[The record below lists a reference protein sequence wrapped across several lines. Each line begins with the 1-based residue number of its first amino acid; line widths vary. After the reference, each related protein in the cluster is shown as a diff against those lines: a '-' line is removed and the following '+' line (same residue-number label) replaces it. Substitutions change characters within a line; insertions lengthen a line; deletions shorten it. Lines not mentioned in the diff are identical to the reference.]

1 MVSSS
6 FNPSQSSY
14 FVERK
19 LLAPSFLRSNTIL
32 KPNNQRKGL
41 DSIISE
47 SEPYSNVK
55 KFECNN
61 PGLISSKRSVF
72 KNSENLISSSVPI
85 GKIYTE
91 AEYSKASDNSAS
103 PKEPSFLSNRR
114 MRYQKYGSVHNKAYL
129 DSNSQLISEHDHSLP
144 KRHSTMARYPEFLR
158 SYIPDLDKQRLKN
171 QDEFRS
177 NDNYFGSSDLH
188 PISSSLQD
196 ASTNA
201 REFYY
206 TNSKD
211 RGIYHKKKT
220 TPDSQSNSYSSKSEL
235 LSHLYSSSKVND
247 YSESSESG
255 LPRSLLKGK
264 PPIVSTLPPSK
275 LNGST
280 KSEYKFV
287 PFTRTEN
294 LVKKTSKKDNELSNV
309 NLFKASKANTLSAFH
324 YGENHIIKKSSPRDI
339 SNLKLFTSTINN
351 NAMKQDFRHS
361 LDNNFNTYNQLN
373 SLSEKVNQF
382 NMNFRG
388 QISYDPCNPELTK
401 PPISVLTQ
409 RWYFNHPTIYSR
421 LSSTPKW
428 STLCM
433 PLFLPLNT
441 DFLPSDLD
449 NFFNKYSYTLNVQ
462 APTQYYEKKERSN
475 LMLSRKKNLFE
486 DDESFQTKK
495 VYFEDKE
502 NPKSNYNSDT
512 LMKELVYQRLSQGYQ
527 LVLTPRVSKIDPN
540 EKLTKYKNGILGTEM
555 GATVTDSVE
564 ISKDHRFGFSKN
576 KNIYQSNDNKIA
588 MPIYK
593 SKYTENALNSES
605 NKSKP
610 FNQPSNP
617 GNASST
623 FSNSTTP
630 PNLFSIRKNK
640 CEYDLNP
647 LVNYE
652 DTESINK
659 NNLFKDGIDNEQN
672 IHTSVFK
679 TKPNIFDKKPINSI
693 VRSFNKGFK
702 GPANNSEYTQ
712 TPNDHNEEPIVY
724 KSELVKGPKYQ
735 KVNSSNEEFSLA
747 HSKIKAH
754 DFTTFGYPSNIE
766 LQNLLQDEPSSNI
779 CLSNGRQIQ
788 FISIS
793 ENSMIAPNQAPVIN
807 VTRYEWMY
815 PSKDSNIM
823 YNYMIWPRYSDIG
836 YIKSESNFDCLSS
849 LDFNWNKLDHLI
861 VGNHYDVSDGMRY
874 YRTRYILIPSET
886 LPSDAVVSSKM
897 FPELTQEELRI
908 LNFEKFLDQIFK
920 SILPQSK
927 LELIQKMENR
937 SLKKNSDH
945 YSGSYVSFA
954 SPTINKINR
963 ARFGITN
970 LTKHNTSLN
979 SLSSSTFSAPTN
991 STEQN
996 KPKLPSTNLAID
1008 SLNTINDIYLDTKN
1022 KSNFSN
1028 VTSDKNF
1035 ADNPSR
1041 HVKNSSTGNF
1051 FNFSSIRNS
1060 VDPLHNKMNTSEK
1073 GPNQSVYLNPLNLK
1087 NQPHLPETKVPA
1099 FANSNYKKKVNS
1111 SNLDVFSLKYGNISE
1126 GTSKKGADKDLS
1138 LTSDSDIVSNIG
1150 SGDILTSELFQISYT
1165 TLYPVSHLHW
1175 KLEMHNKGK
1184 LGTHSDEYVPFEYP
1198 ASNFLKSIFKTDNPN
1213 YDKYTNLSHDSPY
1226 SLLAFCLQHPEIG
1239 LCFSEHKWHSVH
1251 YLDVFT
1257 GSQLT
1262 NWIMYN
1268 FNEVTTR
1275 QQAVS
1280 VGNLFLKRNLIKH
1293 CARGLALLD
1302 GHYIYA
1308 LTETAKSFN
1317 DVDGLIT
1324 GLSTMYIENEKY
1336 KSVSISDR
1344 LTHNFPEAYSLSN
1357 ALHFKDYHNS
1367 TSLGQIGA
1375 NDKSALFSS
1384 STNRKANQED
1394 HSKGEFVGNL
1404 KKNSKVYQSPSDL
1417 IPNDDTRTS
1426 SNKSDLNS
1434 GEMNPLK
1441 NLIKPNLEVFFSH
1454 QINTNNESTFNNPI
1468 KNLSFLSNDLP
1479 SSASKQIKV
1488 DHNQKHNELANV
1500 VSAIGNSKA
1509 ELTFNNRR
1517 NSSDISTHL
1526 YKHEYSTAT
1535 LNLINENDKSLSSAK
1550 STLSS
1555 NFRVSNIRK
1564 MPLQSLEILNFLNE
1578 KSENSSKFSFSKS
1591 KKTQNNNIGPLE
1603 INLARTLELELD
1615 QQHRSNRPE
1624 RALLHYDSVQNLAT
1638 SFHFSLSW
1646 LNCTPKLIHELI
1658 HNWSLYSKRCGMK
1671 LVEVPISKYDDL
1683 NIKDPFR
1690 FPKKISLAKLPPH
1703 PKCIFIKY
1711 STLDKKSYSLSEED
1725 LDLGINSQVIDF
1737 SKFFTNQNDLVL
1749 EQYTNYSDN
1758 NLISKNSLKK
1768 SNQNKLMIL
1777 NYFHFD
1783 EDKLSLAESDIKP
1796 KIHTFDPDLKNFLFQ
1811 PVKNCIDY
1819 LNLEI
1824 FGNNPDYKSEKLDYV
1839 KEIFFHK
1846 YLAEKKASNI
1856 YGIIAQL
1863 LSGMPNF
1870 IFEREFLFSH
1880 GFVLDVESEHNF
1892 PSENSLIRNYAY
1904 SRHGYK
1910 NPQFIHKSGIIFVQI
1925 SGPGEFLWS
1934 VNYLYASHFINSK
1947 PGSNNLNSFSR
1958 PNASNNHTQM
1968 SSLPLSNKQSP
1979 MTINPATSSNAE
1991 NNVTLSAFGPESTKL
2006 SLSSHTS
2013 GRVLKKGEDLPSSNI
2028 SNLPIKNIQGSSQ
2041 IQPFL
2046 NHMNQNN
2053 VHSKPHFYEAGK
2065 ISPMVDINF
2074 KLPESIIK
2082 LQLGVNSIFDF
2093 SGGDSEKP
2101 QSFPNILAYS
2111 RSGVHSRNIS
2121 ASSAS
2126 GFSSASAVD
2135 NLSSSMNNSHSHN
2148 LKRLKNTISGHKN
2161 NRLNPNNKKKEPFV
2175 VFDSRKSGHKS
2186 KLRQH
2191 QYIELSDAEN
2201 AHEGVSSKKS
2211 NFLENNSEISCLEP
2225 LLNTSNNSK
2234 ISENDS
2240 LYESDYSTLLI
2251 SKNNLQRKT
2260 KKNHKHTNRGYKTP
2274 KRKDNFIDLSSNYSE
2289 NPTIDNK
2296 FSSKKATGYQD
2307 EIDILSSGDESN
2319 AKIFK
2324 KVVKKVS
2331 SNSESK
2337 LDPDF
2342 NFPQNPKDKTTIS
2355 YANEKKQLQPKF
2367 FLNYSFGS
2375 KKTPHNTTQLKKKDY
2390 NLTQRVINAANYL
2403 LQPFPHSE
2411 LPSPDS
2417 LLKEFQV
2424 LVTNKEYLEY
2434 FYDYSLASFKAQLK
2448 SGKESLTSSAQVKTG
2463 VPKIINF
2470 SESPLLLDQL
2480 FYSSWRLF
2488 GLKKEF

>member
-41 DSIISE
+41 NNFFSE
-47 SEPYSNVK
+47 SEPQSNVK
-55 KFECNN
+55 KFDSTNS
-61 PGLISSKRSVF
+61 GLLSSKKSVF
-72 KNSENLISSSVPI
+72 KNSENLISSSAPI

-91 AEYSKASDNSAS
+91 TGHSKVSDISAS
-103 PKEPSFLSNRR
+103 PKEPNFLSNRR
-114 MRYQKYGSVHNKAYL
+114 MRYQKYGSVHNKAYI
-129 DSNSQLISEHDHSLP
+129 DSNFQLMGEHDHNPP
-144 KRHSTMARYPEFLR
+144 KGYSTIDPDFLCN
-158 SYIPDLDKQRLKN
+158 YMPDLDKQKLKS
-171 QDEFRS
+171 QDEFRP
-177 NDNYFGSSDLH
+177 NDNYFRPSDLH
-188 PISSSLQD
+188 PVPSSLQG
-196 ASTNA
+196 SSIKA
-201 REFYY
+201 REIYF

-211 RGIYHKKKT
+211 ISIYHKKKT
-220 TPDSQSNSYSSKSEL
+220 TPDSQSDSYINKSEL
-235 LSHLYSSSKVND
+235 LNHLCSSSKVYD
-247 YSESSESG
+247 YSGSSEPG
-255 LPRSLLKGK
+255 LPRSLVKGK

-287 PFTRTEN
+287 PFTRAEN
-294 LVKKTSKKDNELSNV
+294 LVKKSSKKDNELSGI
-309 NLFKASKANTLSAFH
+309 NLFKASKTNTLSAFH
-324 YGENHIIKKSSPRDI
+324 YGENHIIKKNSPGDI
-339 SNLKLFTSTINN
+339 SNLKLYTSTINN
-351 NAMKQDFRHS
+351 NAIKQDLKHS
-361 LDNNFNTYNQLN
+361 LDNNFNTYHQLN

-388 QISYDPCNPELTK
+388 QVSYDPCNPDLTK
-401 PPISVLTQ
+401 PPISALTQ
-409 RWYFNHPTIYSR
+409 RWYFNHPTLYSR

-462 APTQYYEKKERSN
+462 APTQYYEKKDSFS

-495 VYFEDKE
+495 IHFEDKAT
-502 NPKSNYNSDT
+502 PKSNYNSET

-527 LVLTPRVSKIDPN
+527 MVLTPRVSKIDPN
-540 EKLTKYKNGILGTEM
+540 EKLSKYKNGILGPEM
-555 GATVTDSVE
+555 GAAVTDSVE
-564 ISKDHRFGFSKN
+564 ISKDRRFGFSKN
-576 KNIYQSNDNKIA
+576 KNIYHSNDHKIA
-588 MPIYK
+588 MPYYK
-593 SKYTENALNSES
+593 SKYKETPLNSETS
-605 NKSKP
+605 KSKL
-610 FNQPSNP
+610 FNQPFNL

-623 FSNSTTP
+623 LPTSTTP
-630 PNLFSIRKNK
+630 PNIFSARKNK
-640 CEYDLNP
+640 CEIDLNS
-647 LVNYE
+647 LANYE
-652 DTESINK
+652 DSEPSSK
-659 NNLFKDGIDNEQN
+659 NNFIKDGIDREQN
-672 IHTSVFK
+672 IHTLVSQ
-679 TKPNIFDKKPINSI
+679 TKSKIFDKKPINSI
-693 VRSFNKGFK
+693 IRPFIKGFN
-702 GPANNSEYTQ
+702 GPYNNPKSTQ
-712 TPNDHNEEPIVY
+712 IPGDRNEEPIVY
-724 KSELVKGPKYQ
+724 NPELVKGPNYQ
-735 KVNSSNEEFSLA
+735 KTNSSNEDFNLT
-747 HSKIKAH
+747 HSNIKAH
-754 DFTTFGYPSNIE
+754 DFTTFGYPTNIE

-815 PSKDSNIM
+815 PSKDSKIM

-836 YIKSESNFDCLSS
+836 YIKSESRFDCLSS

-874 YRTRYILIPSET
+874 YRTRYILIPIET
-886 LPSDAVVSSKM
+886 LPSDAIVSSKM
-897 FPELTQEELRI
+897 FPELTLEELRI
-908 LNFEKFLDQIFK
+908 LNFEKFLDQIFR

-945 YSGSYVSFA
+945 YSSSYVSFA

-963 ARFGITN
+963 ARFGINNLAKYNTN
-970 LTKHNTSLN
+970 INTP
-979 SLSSSTFSAPTN
+979 SSSTFSGPTN
-991 STEQN
+991 STEHN
-996 KPKLPSTNLAID
+996 KPKLSSTNLAID
-1008 SLNTINDIYLDTKN
+1008 SLNSINDIYLDTKN
-1022 KSNFSN
+1022 KNNFSN
-1028 VTSDKNF
+1028 IAGDKIS
-1035 ADNPSR
+1035 AYNPSR
-1041 HVKNSSTGNF
+1041 HAKNSSTGNF
-1051 FNFSSIRNS
+1051 FNFSSIRSS
-1060 VDPLHNKMNTSEK
+1060 VDPFHNKTNTLEK
-1073 GPNQSVYLNPLNLK
+1073 GPNQSVYLAPLNAK
-1087 NQPHLPETKVPA
+1087 NQPYLPEPKVPT

-1111 SNLDVFSLKYGNISE
+1111 SNLDVFSLKYGNFSE
-1126 GTSKKGADKDLS
+1126 GISSKGADKSFS
-1138 LTSDSDIVSNIG
+1138 LTSNSDIVSNIG

-1198 ASNFLKSIFKTDNPN
+1198 ASSFLKSIFKTDNPN
-1213 YDKYTNLSHDSPY
+1213 YEKYTNLSHDSPY

-1324 GLSTMYIENEKY
+1324 GLSTKHIENEKY
-1336 KSVSISDR
+1336 KSIFISHR
-1344 LTHNFPEAYSLSN
+1344 LPHNFSEANSSSN
-1357 ALHFKDYHNS
+1357 ALHFQDYHS
-1367 TSLGQIGA
+1367 TTSLEQIGA
-1375 NDKSALFSS
+1375 NDKSILSNL
-1384 STNRKANQED
+1384 STNRKGNQED
-1394 HSKGEFVGNL
+1394 HSSGDIVDNL
-1404 KKNSKVYQSPSDL
+1404 KKNSTVYQSSSDL
-1417 IPNDDTRTS
+1417 LPSDDTRS
-1426 SNKSDLNS
+1426 SNNKLDLNS
-1434 GEMNPLK
+1434 GEINPLK
-1441 NLIKPNLEVFFSH
+1441 NLIKPKLEVFFSH
-1454 QINTNNESTFNNPI
+1454 QIGTNNEPTFNSPI
-1468 KNLSFLSNDLP
+1468 KNLSFLNSDPP

-1488 DHNQKHNELANV
+1488 DHVQKHNDLVNV
-1500 VSAIGNSKA
+1500 ESCIGNSKS
-1509 ELTFNNRR
+1509 EFSNNNRR
-1517 NSSDISTHL
+1517 NSGDISTHL
-1526 YKHEYSTAT
+1526 YKHDYSSAT
-1535 LNLINENDKSLSSAK
+1535 LSLINENEKNLYSAK

-1578 KSENSSKFSFSKS
+1578 KLENNSKFSFSKP
-1591 KKTQNNNIGPLE
+1591 KKIQNNSMGPLE

-1683 NIKDPFR
+1683 NVKDPFR

-1703 PKCIFIKY
+1703 PKCVFIKP
-1711 STLDKKSYSLSEED
+1711 STLDKKAYSLSEED
-1725 LDLGINSQVIDF
+1725 LDLGINNQVIDF
-1737 SKFFTNQNDLVL
+1737 RKFFSNQIDLAL
-1749 EQYTNYSDN
+1749 EQNSSYTDN
-1758 NLISKNSLKK
+1758 NQFSKNSLKK

-1783 EDKLSLAESDIKP
+1783 EDKLNLAEFDIKP
-1796 KIHTFDPDLKNFLFQ
+1796 KIHTFDVDLKKFLF
-1811 PVKNCIDY
+1811 PSVKNCIDF

-1824 FGNNPDYKSEKLDYV
+1824 FGNNPDYKFEKFDYV

-1870 IFEREFLFSH
+1870 IFEREFLFLH
-1880 GFVLDVESEHNF
+1880 GFILDVESEYNF
-1892 PSENSLIRNYAY
+1892 PSENNLIRNYAY

-1934 VNYLYASHFINSK
+1934 VNYLYASHFNNSK
-1947 PGSNNLNSFSR
+1947 PGSNSNNALSR
-1958 PNASNNHTQM
+1958 PNASNSRTQM

-1991 NNVTLSAFGPESTKL
+1991 NNVALSAFGSESTKL
-2006 SLSSHTS
+2006 SHISHVA
-2013 GRVLKKGEDLPSSNI
+2013 GRVLKKGEDLSINNT
-2028 SNLPIKNIQGSSQ
+2028 SNLSIKNIQGSSQ
-2041 IQPFL
+2041 NHPYL
-2046 NHMNQNN
+2046 NHVNINN
-2053 VHSKPHFYEAGK
+2053 IHSKPYFYESGK
-2065 ISPMVDINF
+2065 ISPMVDVNF

-2135 NLSSSMNNSHSHN
+2135 NLSCSMNNSHSN
-2148 LKRLKNTISGHKN
+2148 SLKRLKAPISGPKN
-2161 NRLNPNNKKKEPFV
+2161 SRLNASNKKKEPFV

-2191 QYIELSDAEN
+2191 QYIELSDTEN
-2201 AHEGVSSKKS
+2201 AIEGVSNNNS
-2211 NFLENNSEISCLEP
+2211 NFIENTSENSCLEP
-2225 LLNTSNNSK
+2225 LLNTSKSAK

-2240 LYESDYSTLLI
+2240 LYESDYSNLLI
-2251 SKNNLQRKT
+2251 SKNSLQRNI
-2260 KKNHKHTNRGYKTP
+2260 KKAHKHTSRGYKNP
-2274 KRKDNFIDLSSNYSE
+2274 KRKDKFIDLSSNYGE
-2289 NPTIDNK
+2289 NSTIDIK
-2296 FSSKKATGYQD
+2296 FSSKKATGYLN
-2307 EIDILSSGDESN
+2307 EINILSSGDESN
-2319 AKIFK
+2319 AKKFK
-2324 KVVKKVS
+2324 KVITKDS

-2337 LDPDF
+2337 LDLDF
-2342 NFPQNPKDKTTIS
+2342 NFPIHHNDKTIVS
-2355 YANEKKQLQPKF
+2355 YTNEKKQFPPKN

-2375 KKTPHNTTQLKKKDY
+2375 KKTPHKATQPKKKDY

-2403 LQPFPHSE
+2403 LQPFPHSD

-2448 SGKESLTSSAQVKTG
+2448 SGKESLTSSTQVKTE

-2470 SESPLLLDQL
+2470 SESPLLLDKL
-2480 FYSSWRLF
+2480 FYSSWSLF
-2488 GLKKEF
+2488 GVKKEF